1 MPWCGGTLV
10 TTCPTVR
17 ITLAMATATHAAP
30 RLMLLASLLCAC
42 GVLPTLSA
50 PTSCYV
56 DSGGPTPA
64 TLSSMGAT
72 IAAGSNVVC
81 VCYRLICSAG
91 DTACTSAQIAS
102 GATRFA
108 YTYVTTSTATQ
119 MALTP
124 SIYASMFS
132 CNTTDC
138 NTVSSCAGSSS
149 PPPKPPPPAGSG
161 SNSTTVPA
169 SVPASVANSRAPPGA
184 ALHFATVLLTA
195 LLAVAFF

>member
-1 MPWCGGTLV
+1 VWRHSRHHVSHCSYNPRNGNCDPRGPAADAAGLTPVRLRRAPDAERTHLVLCGQRWPDARDAQLYG
-10 TTCPTVR
+10 
-17 ITLAMATATHAAP
+17 
-30 RLMLLASLLCAC
+30 S
-42 GVLPTLSA
+42 
-50 PTSCYV
+50 
-56 DSGGPTPA
+56 
-64 TLSSMGAT
+64 T

>member
-1 MPWCGGTLV
+1 MSATRGMTVRGALA
-10 TTCPTVR
+10 TCPTASNPR
-17 ITLAMATATHAAP
+17 MAPAAPTAP
-30 RLMLLASLLCAC
+30 RLLLLASLLCAC

-64 TLSSMGAT
+64 TLTSMGLP

-81 VCYRLICSAG
+81 VCYRIICSAG
-91 DTACTSAQIAS
+91 DTACTSAQISS

-108 YTYVTTSTATQ
+108 YTYVTTSTAQQ

-124 SIYASMFS
+124 SVYASLFS

-138 NTVSSCAGSSS
+138 NTVSSCAGS
-149 PPPKPPPPAGSG
+149 G
-161 SNSTTVPA
+161 SNSTTAPA
-169 SVPASVANSRAPPGA
+169 SVPASVPATVASSSAPPGA
-184 ALHFATVLLTA
+184 ALHFATVLLTG
-195 LLAVAFF
+195 LLAVAFC